1 MLTDRLS
8 TWNSD
13 VLPLFLRRL
22 MLSICLAFS
31 FTPDISVASEPA
43 NKTLLIL
50 SGDSSVYQQ
59 AADQTISLIKH
70 KCTAENHSCQNM
82 DFKKIVFTDISNIHS
97 DAKLIITFGTKAAS
111 QPQIYRGNHIVIRAM
126 LPKQNSIVQKQGI
139 SKHSNID
146 VYIDQPYSRYFEL
159 ISTTLPRANRVG
171 LLIHES
177 NEALVKPL
185 RDAAKSMGLTLNTR
199 VVTNTTETGKQ
210 LSRLLD
216 DIDVFLAIPDSR
228 IHNNKTISNILM
240 TSYRNNIPVVGFS
253 SAYVRAGAIAAVYT
267 TLDNIAT
274 QVAETAFNVLNEN
287 LVTLKNEQAVYF
299 SVSINFDV
307 ARSLG
312 ITIPSESEVKNIL
325 NTAPKK

>member
-8 TWNSD
+8 IWKPD
-13 VLPLFLRRL
+13 VSPLFLRRL
-22 MLSICLAFS
+22 MLSICLVFS
-31 FTPDISVASEPA
+31 LTSALSVASNPS

-59 AADQTISLIKH
+59 AAAQTINFIRN
-70 KCTAENHSCQNM
+70 KCTADNHSCQNM
-82 DFKKIVFTDISNIHS
+82 EFKKVVVTDLTNIQS
-97 DAKLIITFGTKAAS
+97 DTKLIITFGTKAAS
-111 QPQIYRGNHIVIRAM
+111 QPQIYRGNHTVIRAM
-126 LPKQNSIVQKQGI
+126 LPKQSTIVKKQGT
-139 SKHSNID
+139 SKYNNID
-146 VYIDQPYSRYFEL
+146 VYIDQPFSRYFEL

-185 RDAAKSMGLTLNTR
+185 SDAAKSMGLTLNTR
-199 VVTNTTETGKQ
+199 VVTNTSQTGKH
-210 LSRLLD
+210 LSRLID

-267 TLDNIAT
+267 TLENIAE
-274 QVAETAFNVLNEN
+274 QVAETAYNALNGN
-287 LVTLKNEQAVYF
+287 LVALKNEQAMYF

-312 ITIPSESEVKNIL
+312 IIIPSESEVVNFL
-325 NTAPKK
+325 NTAPIK